1 MDSNQQ
7 QLNESF
13 KDRMLLSTLKQL
25 IFDLVDIE
33 QDMAILDVSNKGASI
48 ARVKRVLLVH
58 GKNITDLKRV
68 VESIRVDTMKE
79 RGTKS
84 IH

>member
-1 MDSNQQ
+1 MEDNQQ
-7 QLNESF
+7 NLNESF
-13 KDRMLLSTLKQL
+13 KDRKLLSTLKEL

-48 ARVKRVLLVH
+48 ARVKRVLLIH
-58 GKNITDLKRV
+58 GKNIIDLKRI

>member
-1 MDSNQQ
+1 MEDNQQ

-13 KDRMLLSTLKQL
+13 KDRKLLSTLKQL

-58 GKNITDLKRV
+58 NKNIIDLKRI
-68 VESIRVDTMKE
+68 VEAIRIDTMKE